1 VFNDDPD
8 KVQRFFAEKG
18 GDWPRLAD
26 PDGRI
31 QVAFGV
37 AKSPETWIIDP
48 NGVVR
53 ARIITTVTSE
63 GLTSLLEQLQS
74 GGPPTS

>member
-1 VFNDDPD
+1 M
-8 KVQRFFAEKG
+8 QQFFAENG
-18 GDWPRLAD
+18 GDWPVWSTPTGA
-26 PDGRI
+26 I

-37 AKSPETWIIDP
+37 AKVPETWIIDP

-63 GLTSLLEQLQS
+63 GLTSLLDQLQS